1 MSDLLKLA
9 VNGHGGMHRWER
21 ISRFRAA
28 DDQRADVRSQERA
41 DDLLPPA
48 EPDPLAI
55 YQNALRRHQFLGGG
69 SHSCIS
75 TRKYPPGTASA
86 PAGSATGSPGS
97 PYRSSNYGRNHLNPA
112 SRAIPRIGGS
122 GGARCGGMRKSTRG
136 LGDDGVP
143 AARGDGL
150 DALPHISRIVT
161 YMRRNV
167 RLARIATLTGL
178 AAALGA
184 VVLAPPVASAAVTG
198 KPVVVYSSN
207 EGWKSAPRFPAATVK
222 PTAIY
227 TGESSSYVVYKLK

>member
-143 AARGDGL
+143 AARRWLGRV
-150 DALPHISRIVT
+150 AT
-161 YMRRNV
+161 Y
-167 RLARIATLTGL
+167 LT
-178 AAALGA
+178 
-184 VVLAPPVASAAVTG
+184 
-198 KPVVVYSSN
+198 Y
-207 EGWKSAPRFPAATVK
+207 
-222 PTAIY
+222 
-227 TGESSSYVVYKLK
+227 SYVYATEREASQDCHAYRACRSARRGSSCPPSGVSSGNREAGRRLFQ